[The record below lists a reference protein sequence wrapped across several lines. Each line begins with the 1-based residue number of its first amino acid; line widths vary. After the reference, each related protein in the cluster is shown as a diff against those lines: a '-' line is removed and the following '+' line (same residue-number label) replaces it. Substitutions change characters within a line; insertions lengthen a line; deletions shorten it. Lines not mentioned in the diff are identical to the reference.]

1 MTPLVASRRAEIA
14 DLCRRHHV
22 RRLEVFGSAGGGG
35 GFGPLRSD
43 VDFLVAFDEAAGQP
57 SLQTFFRLKEDLEKL
72 LQRPVDLVSARALR
86 NPFILAQIERSKETV
101 YAPWP
106 Y

>member
-35 GFGPLRSD
+35 GFDPLRSD

-86 NPFILAQIERSKETV
+86 NPFILAQIEQSKETV